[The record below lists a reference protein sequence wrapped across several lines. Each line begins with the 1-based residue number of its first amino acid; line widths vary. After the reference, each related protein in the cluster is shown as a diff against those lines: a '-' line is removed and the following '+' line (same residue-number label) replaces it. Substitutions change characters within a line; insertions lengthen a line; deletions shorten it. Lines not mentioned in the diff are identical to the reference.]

1 MIAALLLLAASTA
14 AAPAVPPAVDVDA
27 TDCDDSS
34 PQQMLNICAANAA
47 ASTDAEMN
55 AQWKVTAAEMKRRDN
70 EIDRATDRQ
79 PGYFDTLLAGQ
90 RAWLAWRYKQCLLE
104 SFEMRGG
111 SAAPLI
117 HSGCM
122 ERITR
127 QRLDQLK
134 ALVGDTGR

>member
-1 MIAALLLLAASTA
+1 VIAALLLLAAT
-14 AAPAVPPAVDVDA
+14 PVVDPGA
-27 TDCDDSS
+27 TDCDDDS

-47 ASTDAEMN
+47 QSTDAEMN
-55 AQWKVTAAEMKRRDN
+55 AQWKITVAEMKDRDT
-70 EIDRATDRQ
+70 EIDRKTDTQ

-90 RAWLAWRYKQCLLE
+90 RAWLIYREKQCLLE

-122 ERITR
+122 ERVTR
-127 QRLDQLK
+127 ERLLQLK
-134 ALVGDTGR
+134 SLIETGN